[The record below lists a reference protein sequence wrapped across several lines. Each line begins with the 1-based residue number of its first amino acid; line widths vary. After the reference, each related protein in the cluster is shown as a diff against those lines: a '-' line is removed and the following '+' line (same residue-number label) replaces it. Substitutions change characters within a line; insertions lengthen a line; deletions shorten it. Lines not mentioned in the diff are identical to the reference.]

1 MSYKKLRP
9 KVIKV
14 MGKDYHIRFIAT
26 TPIAHENLGQCDHKK
41 MMIAIEEDQVPVEE
55 LDTVIHEILHAIW
68 YQMSIGEG
76 PMEEEPIVRRTA
88 NGLLQVILDNPALLK
103 YASAIKNLPLEEYHV

>member
-9 KVIKV
+9 KVIRV
-14 MGKDYHIRFIAT
+14 MGKDYALKFVGT
-26 TPIAHENLGQCDHKK
+26 SPIAHENLGQCDHKK
-41 MMIAIEEDQVPVEE
+41 MLICIEEDQVPVEE

-88 NGLLQVILDNPALLK
+88 NGLLQVILDNPSMLK
-103 YASAIKNLPLEEYHV
+103 YATAVKNLPLED

>member
-1 MSYKKLRP
+1 
-9 KVIKV
+9 
-14 MGKDYHIRFIAT
+14 MGKNYHIKYVKT
-26 TPIAHENLGQCDHKK
+26 SPIAHENLGQCDHKK
-41 MMIAIEEDQVPVEE
+41 MMICIEEEQVPVEE

-88 NGLLQVILDNPALLK
+88 NGLLQVILDNPDLLK
-103 YASAIKNLPLEEYHV
+103 YAAAIKNLPSEEDNV

>member
-14 MGKDYHIRFIAT
+14 MGKDYAIKYVGT
-26 TPIAHENLGQCDHKK
+26 SPIAHENLGQCDHKK
-41 MMIAIEEDQVPVEE
+41 MLICIEEEQVPVEE

-88 NGLLQVILDNPALLK
+88 NGLLQVILDNPSLLK
-103 YASAIKNLPLEEYHV
+103 YASAIKNLPQED

>member
-1 MSYKKLRP
+1 MSYMKLRP
-9 KVIKV
+9 KVSKV
-14 MGKDYHIRFIAT
+14 MGKDYVIKFVST
-26 TPIAHENLGQCDHKK
+26 SPIAHENLGQCDHKK
-41 MMIAIEEDQVPVEE
+41 MLICIEEDQVPVEE

-103 YASAIKNLPLEEYHV
+103 YASAIKNLPLRD

>member
-9 KVIKV
+9 KIIKV
-14 MGKDYHIRFIAT
+14 MGKDYGLKFIDVS
-26 TPIAHENLGQCDHKK
+26 PIEHANLGQCDHKK
-41 MMIAIEEDQVPVEE
+41 MLICIQEEQVPVEE

-88 NGLLQVILDNPALLK
+88 NGLLQVILDNPSLLK
-103 YASAIKNLPLEEYHV
+103 YASAIKNLPLKD

>member
-9 KVIKV
+9 RVIKV
-14 MGKDYHIRFIAT
+14 MGKNYQIKFVNT
-26 TPIAHENLGQCDHKK
+26 SPIAHENLGQCDHKK
-41 MMIAIEEDQVPVEE
+41 MLICIEEEQVPVEE

-88 NGLLQVILDNPALLK
+88 NGLLQVILDNPELLK
-103 YASAIKNLPLEEYHV
+103 YSSAIKNLPLED

>member
-1 MSYKKLRP
+1 MIYKKFRP

-14 MGKDYHIRFIAT
+14 MGKNYHIKFVAT
-26 TPIAHENLGQCDHKK
+26 SPIAHENLGQCDHKK
-41 MMIAIEEDQVPVEE
+41 MLICIEEDQVPVEE
-55 LDTVIHEILHAIW
+55 LDTVIHEVLHAIW

-88 NGLLQVILDNPALLK
+88 NGLLQVILDNPEMLK
-103 YASAIKNLPLEEYHV
+103 YAAAIKNLPLED

>member
-1 MSYKKLRP
+1 MSYIKLRP

-14 MGKDYHIRFIAT
+14 MGKDYSIKFVST
-26 TPIAHENLGQCDHKK
+26 SPIAHENLGQCDHKK
-41 MMIAIEEDQVPVEE
+41 MLICIEEDQVPVEE

-88 NGLLQVILDNPALLK
+88 NGLLQVILDNPVLLK
-103 YASAIKNLPLEEYHV
+103 YASAIKNLPSKD

>member
-9 KVIKV
+9 KSIRV
-14 MGKDYHIRFIAT
+14 MGKVYQIKFIPT
-26 TPIAHENLGQCDHKK
+26 SPIDHENLGQCDHRK
-41 MMIAIEEDQVPVEE
+41 MLITIEDDQVPVEE

-76 PMEEEPIVRRTA
+76 PMEEEPLVRRMA
-88 NGLLQVILDNPALLK
+88 NGFIQVFLDNQNLLK
-103 YASAIKNLPLEEYHV
+103 YVAAIKNVPLEE